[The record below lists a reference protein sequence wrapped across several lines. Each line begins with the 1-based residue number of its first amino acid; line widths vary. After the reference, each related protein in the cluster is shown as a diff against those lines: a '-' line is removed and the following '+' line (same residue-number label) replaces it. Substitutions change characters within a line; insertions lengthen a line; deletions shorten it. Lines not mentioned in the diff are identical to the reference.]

1 MTKGAVGPPDPKDVK
16 ILRILKK
23 DARATIRHISKST
36 GIRPSTV
43 HQRLV
48 KLFKDGTIKRFT
60 IDIDE
65 KKVGLNFTVYM
76 LIAGKLDKYLDT
88 EIIGNQNLVELSGI
102 TGEFDLIMKL
112 KFHDMDEFNAF
123 LITFRERYADKV
135 TKTITMVQTICLKDE
150 GAPV

>member
-1 MTKGAVGPPDPKDVK
+1 MTKQTANPPDLKDVK
-16 ILRILKK
+16 ILRVLKK

-48 KLFKDGTIKRFT
+48 KLFKDGTITRFT

-65 KKVGLNFTVYM
+65 KMVGLNFTVYM

-88 EIIGNQNLVELSGI
+88 EIINNHNLVELSGI

-112 KFHDMDEFNAF
+112 KFHDMDEFNRF
-123 LITFRERYADKV
+123 LITFRERYAEKV
-135 TKTITMVQTICLKDE
+135 TKTVTMVQTICLKDE
-150 GAPV
+150 GTPI

>member
-1 MTKGAVGPPDPKDVK
+1 MTKNATGLPDPKDVK
-16 ILRILKK
+16 ILRVLKK

-48 KLFKDGTIKRFT
+48 NLFKDGTIKRFT
-60 IDIDE
+60 IDLDE
-65 KKVGLNFTVYM
+65 KMVGLNFTVYM

-112 KFHDMDEFNAF
+112 KFHDMDEFNRF

-135 TKTITMVQTICLKDE
+135 TKTVTMVQTISLKDE
-150 GAPV
+150 GPPI